1 MIFTVGLDNDALI
14 CQSRGVGN
22 GSRLH
27 CGHGARRRS
36 MNRDTHDSLGLSE
49 KLTAHDC
56 VTDRYDREG
65 RYAQMLANGQ
75 DEDRRN
81 RCSL

>member
-1 MIFTVGLDNDALI
+1 M
-14 CQSRGVGN
+14 
-22 GSRLH
+22 H
-27 CGHGARRRS
+27 
-36 MNRDTHDSLGLSE
+36 RDTHDSLGLSE
-49 KLTAHDC
+49 KLTTHDC

-75 DEDRRN
+75 DEDWRY